1 VAHIQK
7 HKKQAAWL
15 LFAHNDREEENDRT
29 FSNENIDKNRTCQN
43 YDLNY
48 LLRKDYQNLS
58 SYQRLNKRL
67 DELRKGN
74 AIKKVPKEGFK
85 IYEIRQ
91 IKKECIEQGKEFIES
106 DYYDYVYKDFRKD
119 ANVIVSLCI
128 QIPRDEQG
136 ELVFKTLDE
145 QKRFFEGVCDYLS
158 SAFGKDNL
166 IDLRVHMDEAT
177 PHLHGC
183 VVPGYTDENGKEV
196 LSCKKVVTLQLL
208 QNLHPTL
215 QVHLE
220 KYLKRD
226 DFSIIQDRPTKS
238 NVELKV
244 YKEELKIKKIQEIAN
259 NKINEIKADYEDRF
273 NYVEDEKNKR
283 LSSIQREY
291 DNKIIQFNDNINKE
305 KKRYNDMCIK
315 TKTKEKEIEKME
327 TLNEHSIQMDIM
339 SLGKPSL
346 FGKGKI
352 YTEDEIETIISNAKI
367 CDSKI
372 YQYNNHKKEIND
384 LEKCYSEQVKVK
396 NSMLETL
403 TEKVEELKSENIQLK
418 MFKDYVMKN
427 DEYGFREYSKDKV
440 IIDYPVFD
448 TDDFGRFNHHTEK
461 RIVSIEEYK
470 EMKKQDK
477 EIKKANDNR
486 FEL

>member
-1 VAHIQK
+1 MAHIQK

-145 QKRFFEGVCDYLS
+145 QKRFFEGVCDFLS

-183 VVPGYTDENGKEV
+183 VVPGCMDDKGKEV
-196 LSCKKVVTLQLL
+196 LSCKKVITLQLL
-208 QNLHPTL
+208 QNLHPSL
-215 QVHLE
+215 QIHLE
-220 KYLKRD
+220 NYLDRD
-226 DFSIIQDRPTKS
+226 DFSIVQDKPTKS
-238 NVELKV
+238 NVDLKV
-244 YKEELKIKKIQEIAN
+244 FKEELKIKEIQAE
-259 NKINEIKADYEDRF
+259 YEERF
-273 NYVEDEKNKR
+273 NYVEEEKNKR
-283 LSSIQREY
+283 LTNIQNDY
-291 DNKIIQFNDNINKE
+291 DNKIIQFKDNLNKE
-305 KKRYNDMCIK
+305 KERYNNMCLK
-315 TKTKEKEIEKME
+315 TKTKEKEIEKLE
-327 TLNEHSIQMDIM
+327 SLNEHSIQRDII

-346 FGKGKI
+346 FGKGKT
-352 YTEDEIETIISNAKI
+352 YTEEEIETILSNAKI

-372 YQYNNHKKEIND
+372 YQYNNHKKEIID
-384 LEKCYSEQVKVK
+384 LEKCYGEQVKVK
-396 NSMLETL
+396 NSMVEAL
-403 TEKVEELKSENIQLK
+403 TEKVEDLKNENIQLK
-418 MFKDYVMKN
+418 MFKDYVMQN

-440 IIDYPVFD
+440 IIDFPVFD
-448 TDDFGRFNHHTEK
+448 TDDFGRYNHHTEK

-470 EMKKQDK
+470 KMKQEDK
-477 EIKKANDNR
+477 EIKKVYDNR
-486 FEL
+486 FEM